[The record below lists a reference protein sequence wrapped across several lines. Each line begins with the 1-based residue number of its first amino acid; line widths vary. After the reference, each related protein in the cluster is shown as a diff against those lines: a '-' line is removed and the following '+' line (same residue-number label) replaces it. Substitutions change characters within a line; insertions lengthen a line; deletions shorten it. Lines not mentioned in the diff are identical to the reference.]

1 MGRNRALV
9 VALGVLAALL
19 LAVVLTRRR
28 EPSPAHRTARDDA
41 DEPLLDC
48 AHTKTSPE
56 KLAKDPD
63 PRKFAAA
70 YLCAWTR
77 REVEGMKKTT
87 LSPMELDDVLRPAM
101 GPEVGAERRQAIRNR
116 ALDAYLNLPRQ
127 VTAIYDGVDF
137 YIDSIRRLPRDLE
150 PIFEERS
157 SPHVLEFR
165 AKAPGKEE
173 EALRTV
179 IAKVSDGSWRFVPG
193 LAEPSA
199 EQALQ
204 KAP

>member
-1 MGRNRALV
+1 MGRNRTLV
-9 VALGVLAALL
+9 VALGVLAVGL
-19 LAVVLTRRR
+19 LAVAVTRRR
-28 EPSPAHRTARDDA
+28 EPPPPERAQAEEED
-41 DEPLLDC
+41 PLLDC

-63 PRKFAAA
+63 ARKFAAA

-77 REVEGMKKTT
+77 REVDGMRKTT
-87 LSPMELDDVLRPAM
+87 LSLADIDDVLRPAV
-101 GPEVGAERRQAIRNR
+101 GPEVGAERRQAIRGR
-116 ALDAYLNLPRQ
+116 VLDAYLNLPQQ
-127 VTAIYDGVDF
+127 VMAIYDGVEF
-137 YIDSIRRLPRDLE
+137 SIDSIRRLPPDLE

-157 SPHVLEFR
+157 QPRLIEFR

-179 IAKVSDGSWRFVPG
+179 IAKAADGGWRFVPG
-193 LAEPSA
+193 LAEPA
-199 EQALQ
+199 QEQALQ